1 MEIIKTLQGVEL
13 DGHRLEL
20 KISNRKGTETVGTAR
35 KEAKNQVQPEN
46 SSKLIVRNVPFQCT
60 AEEIRSLFTTFGQV
74 KSCRTP
80 KKHSGQHRGFC
91 FVEMG
96 TSSEGMCYIY
106 KSSVVGSNSV
116 ANSKSFVNDFF
127 PLLTLSQFIN

>member
-96 TSSEGMCYIY
+96 TSSEGMCYI
-106 KSSVVGSNSV
+106 
-116 ANSKSFVNDFF
+116 FH
-127 PLLTLSQFIN
+127 